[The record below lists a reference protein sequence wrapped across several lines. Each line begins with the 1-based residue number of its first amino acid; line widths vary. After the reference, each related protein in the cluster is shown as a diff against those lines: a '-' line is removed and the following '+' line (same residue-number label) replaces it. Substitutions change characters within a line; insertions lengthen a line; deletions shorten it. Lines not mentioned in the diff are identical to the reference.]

1 MQRLIRI
8 EDEGAFISLIGKR
21 AAVNPSEKV
30 ANIAE
35 HRESRDQ
42 RCAVMPR
49 IPLPSTAMPKYCRLC
64 V

>member
-1 MQRLIRI
+1 MAVQRLIRI

-21 AAVNPSEKV
+21 AAVDPSEKA

-42 RCAVMPR
+42 RCAAVQW
-49 IPLPSTAMPKYCRLC
+49 PLSGP
-64 V
+64 